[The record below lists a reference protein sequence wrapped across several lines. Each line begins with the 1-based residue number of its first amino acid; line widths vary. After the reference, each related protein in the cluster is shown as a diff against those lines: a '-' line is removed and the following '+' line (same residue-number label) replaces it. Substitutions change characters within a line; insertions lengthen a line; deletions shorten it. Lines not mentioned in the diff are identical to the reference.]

1 VTAPTTI
8 RGPSGRD
15 LDRTERR
22 RVRRRRTQAHAL
34 GDVRHREQREDR
46 RLVEE
51 VVEDGDPVEPRD
63 FDAACDRLVLLD
75 GLVRLGAEQ
84 KQQKS
89 PCRAFQ
95 WAVLGS
101 NQ

>member
-8 RGPSGRD
+8 RGPSGPIS
-15 LDRTERR
+15 TGWS
-22 RVRRRRTQAHAL
+22 VVGFRRRRTQAHAL